1 MQRTLV
7 WLSAVA
13 MLASSPARAARA
25 QTTEQDSE
33 MVGVTTRVALLRQ
46 YNGALHLGVVFHNTT
61 ARVVRNGSALP
72 FDTLSI
78 VDAKTGRKSF
88 ALRDAGGHFLAGP
101 ISDWN
106 DGGRWFPNIA
116 ANGEV
121 LVWAVFE
128 PVAAATVDLNV
139 PLSQPFDGVPVT
151 TAPPAPVTDV
161 GAGLGHVR
169 AALTAASRADGQLKV
184 RITLTNPGPD
194 TAGGSALQYADAY
207 VLDPASQK
215 KYALVKDADGNYLAQ
230 PISDKNGGGR
240 LFLSTIRPGG
250 RTFMTLTF
258 TAPPDSVQAVDVVL
272 PWIDPFENVALAGTG
287 GATDTGTAVAGATS
301 SSASGQPK
309 PGSALVVCLAEAADD
324 SAVYPTSVF
333 PAGATTEV
341 TAVIRL
347 APGESYPSMTATWIA
362 VAVSGTPP
370 NFVITKT
377 ALDLKGKDRA
387 AVHLTHP
394 DGLLAGTY
402 RLELTAGGRPWKSA
416 AFSVAPIP
424 SPDVKQ
430 AADLL
435 PLKPGTVWSYTFA
448 QAFGPNVRPRLPP
461 GVKLDPDGRFRV
473 RMTKTAAGVDEAG
486 THVESRRNN
495 ELIEDEWWRLTDA
508 GLVITKIRSGGN
520 ESVFSPPHPI
530 WPWPFK
536 TPREWSFEPADKSYT
551 QRWRMWG
558 PVPIKGPGG
567 EAPGYV
573 VLMEQPSPQIDV
585 SAERDYIP
593 GIGMVREII
602 TQARNGVLV
611 TGWENELTAK
621 P

>member
-33 MVGVTTRVALLRQ
+33 MVGVTTRVAFLRQ

-106 DGGRWFPNIA
+106 GGGRWFPNIA

-287 GATDTGTAVAGATS
+287 GATDTGTAVAGRTIGLERALEDLHAAVTPQAVKINL
-301 SSASGQPK
+301 SADVLFAFDKADLK
-309 PGSALVVCLAEAADD
+309 PA
-324 SAVYPTSVF
+324 
-333 PAGATTEV
+333 AGAQLEELAT
-341 TAVIRL
+341 VIKGY
-347 APGESYPSMTATWIA
+347 PGAS
-362 VAVSGTPP
+362 VSIDGYT
-370 NFVITKT
+370 
-377 ALDLKGKDRA
+377 DGKGADAYNLTLSETRA
-387 AVHLTHP
+387 ASVASWLTDTGGIAAAQLHTHGHGKADPVAPNTKP
-394 DGLLAGTY
+394 DG
-402 RLELTAGGRPWKSA
+402 S
-416 AFSVAPIP
+416 
-424 SPDVKQ
+424 D
-430 AADLL
+430 
-435 PLKPGTVWSYTFA
+435 
-448 QAFGPNVRPRLPP
+448 
-461 GVKLDPDGRFRV
+461 DPDGRAKNRRV
-473 RMTKTAAGVDEAG
+473 E
-486 THVESRRNN
+486 
-495 ELIEDEWWRLTDA
+495 
-508 GLVITKIRSGGN
+508 IT
-520 ESVFSPPHPI
+520 
-530 WPWPFK
+530 
-536 TPREWSFEPADKSYT
+536 
-551 QRWRMWG
+551 
-558 PVPIKGPGG
+558 
-567 EAPGYV
+567 V
-573 VLMEQPSPQIDV
+573 V
-585 SAERDYIP
+585 R
-593 GIGMVREII
+593 
-602 TQARNGVLV
+602 
-611 TGWENELTAK
+611 
-621 P
+621 